1 MDFSDNVWAYYTARL
16 LAGLAVGGISV
27 AAPMYVAELAE
38 AKIRG
43 TLGTFFQLQITVGL
57 LIGYVLGKRDYTLLC
72 SEQGSDL
79 FKLFSQTT
87 R

>member
-1 MDFSDNVWAYYTARL
+1 MWAYYTARL

-43 TLGTFFQLQITVGL
+43 TLGTFFQLQITFGL
-57 LIGYVLGKRDYTLLC
+57 LIGYILGKRAFWNQKGHFLTLLPKADKKNIW
-72 SEQGSDL
+72 QG
-79 FKLFSQTT
+79 
-87 R
+87 

>member
-1 MDFSDNVWAYYTARL
+1 
-16 LAGLAVGGISV
+16 
-27 AAPMYVAELAE
+27 MYVAELAE

-57 LIGYVLGKRDYTLLC
+57 LIGYVLGIYSCIRDKNEVLDVTSSFVEVIRNGRPC
-72 SEQGSDL
+72 
-79 FKLFSQTT
+79 